1 MKWYKYFAHP
11 LVVGF
16 IFSCIAI
23 FSFAKLYPF
32 YTFEVS
38 DEYQLKHN
46 GEEYFCDINNDGNSE
61 KVCYHQYDKF
71 YNPSIYLY
79 HSNGSLQSV
88 WNIFDS
94 PAKNSR
100 LFFGDYNQNGIKEIY
115 LFTQNV
121 DSLFLYVIDPQ
132 DNKAFRIN
140 RKFIMKL
147 ANKGVDYQLFPVG
160 LFNYNSDADK
170 EFYFALTTD
179 HSSSPGKVFAYD
191 LANDNLFKSESIPAN
206 IINHLVVNDLNGDG
220 KGEILIST
228 KTTKDNRNGTSPQLL
243 VLNHQL
249 DYFVRPVKMSTTP
262 SRLFVDVIESA
273 DDKFIVALNSGIA
286 DDNIFN
292 TLLLFDINGNRI
304 AEKKLNIKTNLIA
317 LDNDLSE
324 EYFTLFS
331 GKKLLKINH
340 ELEISGKKRL
350 PGKGSLHY
358 LTAKDVNNDSVKE
371 ICFTGDSLL
380 YIFSSEFKKL
390 VKINISTHGELNLT
404 VKQLKDDTDKIV
416 YQANGN
422 LYLISIFKSITP
434 LFRYLI
440 YLAIFIFITFV
451 VYLIHKYLNR
461 FYLAKSNNSG
471 DQHKTGYIIKPEK
484 SYNEINRVAE
494 VEEDYHQPLADSVK
508 ENYKKSSGFKNVVE
522 QITNKYGFTIET
534 SFYPSGR
541 WEEINE
547 QITETVSQLLK
558 YIFSSLAGTDKS
570 LVIQLRIVQH
580 KDYLNLLIE
589 FPDADYL
596 AFFKEND
603 VEVLKILKS
612 LQGKTSYDYS
622 NDIGTIASMDIPL
635 KAYSK
640 TKSFSNKKIK
650 IVIAE
655 DHDVSLFGLVT
666 LFKNKPD
673 IEIVGTAKNGME
685 VLKIL
690 ESKEADI
697 VITDISMPGMDGIEL
712 AEQLKID
719 YPDIKVIVFTM
730 YLENWFIEQLLKHGA
745 KGFVAKNSKINEL
758 INAVY
763 HVREGKNYYCPQFKS
778 KYGFNSADKKEIT
791 PENQLDSLNSYEKKI
806 MGFFAENLT
815 QIKISE
821 RLNINIKTLETF
833 IANIMLKLNAGDK
846 SEIIQIAK
854 KQKYISG

>member
-11 LVVGF
+11 LVAGF
-16 IFSCIAI
+16 IFSGIAI
-23 FSFAKLYPF
+23 FSFAKFYPF
-32 YTFEVS
+32 YSFEVS
-38 DEYQLKHN
+38 DGYQLKHN
-46 GEEYFCDINNDGNSE
+46 GEEYYCDVNNDGNSE
-61 KVCYHQYDKF
+61 KVSYNKFDNF

-79 HSNGSLQSV
+79 DKDGLLQSI
-88 WNIFDS
+88 WNIFDT

-115 LFTQNV
+115 VFTQNV

-132 DNKAFRIN
+132 DNKDFRVN
-140 RKFIMKL
+140 RKFMMTLPGKE
-147 ANKGVDYQLFPVG
+147 VDYQLFPVG
-160 LFNYNSDADK
+160 LIDCNSDADK

-179 HSSSPGKVFAYD
+179 HSSSPGKIFAYD
-191 LANDNLFKSESIPAN
+191 LANDSLFESESIAAN
-206 IINHLVVNDLNGDG
+206 IINHLVVTDLNGDG
-220 KGEILIST
+220 KSEILIST
-228 KTTKDNRNGTSPQLL
+228 ETTKDNRNGTSAQLL

-249 DYFVRPVKMSTTP
+249 EYFVRPVKINTTP

-273 DDKFIVALNSGIA
+273 DDKFIVALNSGID
-286 DDNIFN
+286 DDNTFN
-292 TLLLFDINGNRI
+292 ALFLFDINGNRI
-304 AEKKLNIKTNLIA
+304 AEKKLDIKTNLIA
-317 LDNDLSE
+317 LDSDFSE

-331 GKKLLKINH
+331 GKQVLKVNH
-340 ELEISGKKRL
+340 ELEISGKNRL

-358 LTAKDVNNDSVKE
+358 LTTKDVNNDSIKE

-390 VKINISTHGELNLT
+390 AKINIPTHGELNLT
-404 VKQLKDDTDKIV
+404 VKQLKDDADKIA

-440 YLAIFIFITFV
+440 YLVIFIFITFM
-451 VYLIHKYLNR
+451 VYLIHKYMNR
-461 FYLAKSNNSG
+461 SYLVKSTNSAEK
-471 DQHKTGYIIKPEK
+471 HKTGYLKQPGK
-484 SYNEINRVAE
+484 SYKEMNRVAE
-494 VEEDYHQPLADSVK
+494 TEEEYYQPVVDTVK
-508 ENYKKSSGFKNVVE
+508 ESDEKRSGFKNVVE
-522 QITNKYGFTIET
+522 QITNKYGLTIET
-534 SFYPSGR
+534 SFYPSGG
-541 WEEINE
+541 WDEINE
-547 QITETVSQLLK
+547 QITDTVSPLLT
-558 YIFSSLAGTDKS
+558 YIFSSLADTDKS

-596 AFFKEND
+596 EFFKEND
-603 VEVLKILKS
+603 AEVLKILNS

-622 NDIGTIASMDIPL
+622 NDIGTIASIDIPL
-635 KAYSK
+635 KPCSK
-640 TKSFSNKKIK
+640 TKSSKNTKIK

-666 LFKNKPD
+666 LFKNKSD

-712 AEQLKID
+712 AEQLKND

-758 INAVY
+758 IDAVY
-763 HVREGKNYYCPQFKS
+763 HVRGGRNYYCPQFKS

-791 PENQLDSLNSYEKKI
+791 LENQLDSLNSYEKKI

-815 QIKISE
+815 KIKISE
-821 RLNINIKTLETF
+821 ILNINIKTLETF

-846 SEIIQIAK
+846 NEIIQIAK
-854 KQKYISG
+854 KQKYISD